1 MAKFAQDTP
10 PYLIKN
16 QDVRVRQPNP
26 VLVQDALECARRRFE
41 EQLLREREREAR
53 IEQEMRRYQDESQIY
68 YNEIELQKLLQRE
81 QTNQVLKLQIEQSNK
96 SKVPEV
102 QLNHPAV
109 TFGPVETEEIHQYL
123 KEKQLKDKHEQRRIL
138 MEQMRD

>member
-10 PYLIKN
+10 PYLMKN

-96 SKVPEV
+96 
-102 QLNHPAV
+102 
-109 TFGPVETEEIHQYL
+109 
-123 KEKQLKDKHEQRRIL
+123 
-138 MEQMRD
+138 